1 MNTTPASAGRHLTS
15 RHITS
20 DDSPTL
26 TPHILGRIVESIT
39 PQGRFYAH
47 ARHQSVALPV
57 AAR

>member
-1 MNTTPASAGRHLTS
+1 LTS
-15 RHITS
+15 
-20 DDSPTL
+20 
-26 TPHILGRIVESIT
+26 HILGRIVEWIT

>member
-26 TPHILGRIVESIT
+26 TSHILGRIVESIT
-39 PQGRFYAH
+39 PQGRVYAH
-47 ARHQSVALPV
+47 ARH
-57 AAR
+57 